1 MRTIYDL
8 VKDRSTHS
16 ALATQTVLEAARQMV
31 EHNIGAMPV
40 LRDGKLCGIFS
51 ERDIMK
57 RVVAQ
62 GHDPAKVKVG
72 DVMTANPFVVSPTE
86 TLENCMLLMKQHG
99 FRHLPIW
106 DGEQMLGLVSLRDL
120 LMHDLEEKDG
130 EVRQMRAYICSA
142 PPE

>member
-1 MRTIYDL
+1 MPTIYDL
-8 VKDRSTHS
+8 VKDRDTHS

-62 GHDPAKVKVG
+62 GHDPAQIKVG
-72 DVMTANPFVVSPTE
+72 DVMTENPFVVSPTE
-86 TLENCMLLMKQHG
+86 SFENCLLLMKQHG

-106 DGEQMLGLVSLRDL
+106 DGKQMLGLVSLRDL

>member
-8 VKDRSTHS
+8 VKDRATQS

-31 EHNIGAMPV
+31 EYNIGAMPV

-57 RVVAQ
+57 RVVAE
-62 GHDPAKVKVG
+62 GLDPAQVKVG
-72 DVMTANPFVVSPTE
+72 DVMSANPFVVSPTE
-86 TLENCMLLMKQHG
+86 SLENCMLLMKQHG

-106 DGEQMLGLVSLRDL
+106 DGERMLGLVSLRDL